1 VSGVT
6 SADPEAAYYQAVEE
20 YFVSRRGDPLFLSNA
35 DWHRV
40 RKWREAGLPLRVVLR
55 GIRDALD
62 AHAHGWSRDR
72 PVKSLAYC
80 THEVEAARE
89 RWERALAL
97 GREDGLEASGALR
110 GFADDLDRAAGLGT
124 NARVAAARIGR
135 ELRQRAEGE
144 RLAEA
149 STWLAEQEAELLEAI
164 RADHGPERVAAI
176 EAEVDR
182 ALEPYR
188 KRMPPRVLAQLR
200 GESMARRLLEAH
212 GLPRLSLFHLE
223 GGAETSP

>member
-1 VSGVT
+1 VSGG
-6 SADPEAAYYQAVEE
+6 SAADPEAAYYQAVEE

-40 RKWREAGLPLRVVLR
+40 RKWREAGLPLRIVLR

-62 AHAHGWSRDR
+62 AHSHGWSRDR

-80 THEVEAARE
+80 APEVEAARE

-110 GFADDLDRAAGLGT
+110 GLADDLDRAVGRGPKAAAT
-124 NARVAAARIGR
+124 AARIGR
-135 ELRQRAEGE
+135 ELRQRAEG
-144 RLAEA
+144 RDLAEVSA
-149 STWLAEQEAELLEAI
+149 WLTEREAELLEAI
-164 RADHGPERVAAI
+164 RAEEGPTREAAI
-176 EAEVDR
+176 AAEVDQ

-188 KRMPPRVLAQLR
+188 KRMPAKVLAQLK
-200 GESMARRLLEAH
+200 GESMARRVLEAH
-212 GLPRLSLFHLE
+212 GLPRLSLFHLG
-223 GGAETSP
+223 GGAVSPP